1 MPSSHPTATRPRP
14 PEQQV
19 TRPAISAGT
28 AAADDPPPL
37 PRRGRPPSPRRTR
50 TCATGTCR
58 AGAGRADRPPAGR
71 GEAAR
76 VGSGSAVDGGE
87 QERKGGGGRAVG
99 PERDTGL
106 RNNFFEGTPLTVFHY
121 FFKRKGRGSMN
132 QCKFATVRFSSCRIR
147 HISC

>member
-28 AAADDPPPL
+28 AAADDPPPPPPPRPAAFSSKNSNL
-37 PRRGRPPSPRRTR
+37 RHWYMPGRRG
-50 TCATGTCR
+50 A
-58 AGAGRADRPPAGR
+58 AGSGA

-106 RNNFFEGTPLTVFHY
+106 RNNFSGGTPLTVFHY
-121 FFKRKGRGSMN
+121 FFKRKGRGSLN